1 MPVRA
6 VEMTTVCEY
15 RCRPKI
21 LSLAGG
27 TGNNNNGS
35 SNDGKDSGG
44 DSRAGIRATVPT
56 KQDREDREDREDGG
70 DGENRVVGGDGAKSR
85 EYGYKKEVNREGW

>member
-1 MPVRA
+1 MQ
-6 VEMTTVCEY
+6 C

-44 DSRAGIRATVPT
+44 DSRVGIRATVPT
-56 KQDREDREDREDGG
+56 KQDGEDRENGEG
-70 DGENRVVGGDGAKSR
+70 GENGEK
-85 EYGYKKEVNREGW
+85 